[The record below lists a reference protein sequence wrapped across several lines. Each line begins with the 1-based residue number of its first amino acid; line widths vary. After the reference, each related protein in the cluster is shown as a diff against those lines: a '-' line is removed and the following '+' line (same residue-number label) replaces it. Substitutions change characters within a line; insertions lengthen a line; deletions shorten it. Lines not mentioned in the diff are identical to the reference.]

1 MTCVLKEAGEYP
13 RKAAC
18 LEINKTDEMSLRM
31 CHHQY
36 LQIYWKLNAIYCLL
50 KSVLPSS
57 LQ

>member
-31 CHHQY
+31 
-36 LQIYWKLNAIYCLL
+36 
-50 KSVLPSS
+50 
-57 LQ
+57 